1 MGEII
6 PQVLNGTT
14 NGLHKGKRKLWTHP
28 DPEST
33 RMAEFKRGVNKK
45 YGLKLKNY
53 DDLYKWSID
62 DIGSFWGEVW
72 DFTGITASKHYDKVR
87 KSSRD
92 QISSHG
98 LFMLKRLSRLS
109 RKELLSFLDQNSLL
123 GRGSATL
130 RICCIQPISKLT
142 RIPLQSLKL
151 RKLATMKSPG
161 QICESESENVH

>member
-6 PQVLNGTT
+6 PQVFNVTT

-28 DPEST
+28 GPEST

-92 QISSHG
+92 QHRPMNFS
-98 LFMLKRLSRLS
+98 
-109 RKELLSFLDQNSLL
+109 
-123 GRGSATL
+123 
-130 RICCIQPISKLT
+130 C
-142 RIPLQSLKL
+142 
-151 RKLATMKSPG
+151 
-161 QICESESENVH
+161 